1 MREELLESFISELV
15 ARADDVSDRLLRLRH
30 PETTWTR
37 PLVQRRMD
45 GTTFRAELAVL
56 EAGATGSATIMVVLN
71 VEEAS

>member
-1 MREELLESFISELV
+1 
-15 ARADDVSDRLLRLRH
+15 
-30 PETTWTR
+30 
-37 PLVQRRMD
+37 MD